1 MTARVLIV
9 DDNSANRRLLEARLT
24 AEYFTVQTA
33 SNGADA
39 LAMCSVDLPDVIL
52 HDVIM
57 PGMDGFE
64 VCPKLKSNARTQHVP
79 VVMVT
84 ALDQSSD
91 LLEGL
96 EAGADDFLTKPVDN
110 LALITRIKNLA
121 RFKVLTDEML
131 LRAASDGEFGLGLP
145 IEGKSAVIESQGRVL
160 VVEDREAAASRI
172 VEALRTENQI
182 FHTTDPAQAVLSL
195 PSGEYDL
202 IVISLSLRNA
212 DGLRLCSEIRSL
224 DDGRHLPLLALAEAE
239 EQGRLHRALDMGV
252 NDYIVRPVNTSEL
265 LVRVRT
271 QIKRKRYTDYLRSRL
286 EQSVELA
293 VLDPLTTLHNRR
305 YFTRHM
311 KALFDRSV
319 DCGRALSILLIDVD
333 RFKLIND
340 THGHDAGD
348 DALRALASRLRDNVR
363 ASDLACRLGGEEF
376 VVVMPDTS
384 LENAYR
390 VAERLRHCIAAMPFV
405 VGLQRNPINVTSS
418 IGVAALEY
426 GDDRPELILRRAD
439 QALYSAKRDGRN
451 RVAANAA

>member
-39 LAMCSVDLPDVIL
+39 LAMCSVELPDVIL
-52 HDVIM
+52 LDVMM

-64 VCPKLKSNARTQHVP
+64 VCRQLKSNARTQHVP

-121 RFKVLTDEML
+121 RFKVLIDEML
-131 LRAASDGEFGLGLP
+131 LRAASDGEFGLSLP
-145 IEGKSAVIESQGRVL
+145 MEGKSTVIESQGRVL

-172 VEALRTENQI
+172 VEALRTENQV

-311 KALFDRSV
+311 QALFDRSV
-319 DCGRALSILLIDVD
+319 DRGRVLSILLIDVD
-333 RFKLIND
+333 RFKFIND

-348 DALRALASRLRDNVR
+348 DVLRALASRLRDNVR

-384 LENAYR
+384 LENANL
-390 VAERLRHCIAAMPFV
+390 VGERLRHCIAAMPFM

-426 GDDRPELILRRAD
+426 GDDKPELILRRAD

-451 RVAANAA
+451 RVAADAA

>member
-39 LAMCSVDLPDVIL
+39 LAMCSVELPDVIL
-52 HDVIM
+52 LDVMM

-64 VCPKLKSNARTQHVP
+64 VCRQLKSNARTQHVP

-121 RFKVLTDEML
+121 RFKVLIDEML
-131 LRAASDGEFGLGLP
+131 LRAASDGEFGLSLP
-145 IEGKSAVIESQGRVL
+145 MEGKSTVIESQGRVL

-172 VEALRTENQI
+172 VEALRTENQV

-202 IVISLSLRNA
+202 IVVSSSLRNA

-311 KALFDRSV
+311 QALFDRSV
-319 DCGRALSILLIDVD
+319 DRGRVLSILLIDVD
-333 RFKLIND
+333 RFKFIND

-348 DALRALASRLRDNVR
+348 DVLRALASRLRDNVR

-384 LENAYR
+384 LENANL
-390 VAERLRHCIAAMPFV
+390 VGERLRHCIAAMPFM

-426 GDDRPELILRRAD
+426 GDDKPELILRRAD

-451 RVAANAA
+451 RVAADAA

>member
-52 HDVIM
+52 LDVMM

-64 VCPKLKSNARTQHVP
+64 VCRQLKSNARTQHVP

-182 FHTTDPAQAVLSL
+182 FHTTDPAQAVLSF

-212 DGLRLCSEIRSL
+212 DGLLQCSEIPSM
-224 DDGRHLPLLALAEAE
+224 E
-239 EQGRLHRALDMGV
+239 
-252 NDYIVRPVNTSEL
+252 
-265 LVRVRT
+265 
-271 QIKRKRYTDYLRSRL
+271 
-286 EQSVELA
+286 
-293 VLDPLTTLHNRR
+293 
-305 YFTRHM
+305 
-311 KALFDRSV
+311 
-319 DCGRALSILLIDVD
+319 
-333 RFKLIND
+333 
-340 THGHDAGD
+340 
-348 DALRALASRLRDNVR
+348 
-363 ASDLACRLGGEEF
+363 
-376 VVVMPDTS
+376 
-384 LENAYR
+384 
-390 VAERLRHCIAAMPFV
+390 
-405 VGLQRNPINVTSS
+405 
-418 IGVAALEY
+418 
-426 GDDRPELILRRAD
+426 
-439 QALYSAKRDGRN
+439 
-451 RVAANAA
+451 

>member
-39 LAMCSVDLPDVIL
+39 LAMCSVELPDVIL
-52 HDVIM
+52 LDVMM

-64 VCPKLKSNARTQHVP
+64 VCRQLKSNARTQHVP

-131 LRAASDGEFGLGLP
+131 LRAASDGEFGLSLP
-145 IEGKSAVIESQGRVL
+145 MEGKSTVIESQGRVL

-172 VEALRTENQI
+172 VEALRTENQV

-311 KALFDRSV
+311 QALFDRSV
-319 DCGRALSILLIDVD
+319 DRGRVLSILLIDVD
-333 RFKLIND
+333 RFKFIND

-348 DALRALASRLRDNVR
+348 DVLRALASRLRDNVR

-384 LENAYR
+384 LENANL
-390 VAERLRHCIAAMPFV
+390 VGERLRHCIAAMPFM

-426 GDDRPELILRRAD
+426 GDDKPELILRRAD

-451 RVAANAA
+451 RVAADAA

>member
-24 AEYFTVQTA
+24 AEYFTMQTA

-39 LAMCSVDLPDVIL
+39 LAMCSVELPDVIL
-52 HDVIM
+52 LDVMM

-64 VCPKLKSNARTQHVP
+64 VCRQLKSNARTQHVP

-121 RFKVLTDEML
+121 RFKVLIDEML
-131 LRAASDGEFGLGLP
+131 LRAASDGEFGLSLP
-145 IEGKSAVIESQGRVL
+145 MEGKSTVIESQGRVL

-172 VEALRTENQI
+172 VEALRTENQV

-311 KALFDRSV
+311 QALFDRSV
-319 DCGRALSILLIDVD
+319 DRGRVLSILLIDVD
-333 RFKLIND
+333 RFKFIND

-348 DALRALASRLRDNVR
+348 DVLRALASRLRDNVR

-384 LENAYR
+384 LENANL
-390 VAERLRHCIAAMPFV
+390 VGERLRHCIAAMPFM

-451 RVAANAA
+451 RVAADAA